1 MILLSMHNS
10 SFQKMKIFSDVYLS
24 GFEDTILNIMD
35 FGSQS
40 IDGDP
45 LIFRN
50 IFSTSSWIYTGVDI
64 VSGPNVDVVLSN
76 PYAWDEIESD
86 SMDIVISGQAF
97 EHIEYFWVTMFEIGR
112 ILKPG
117 GVAVIIAPSNGFE
130 HRYPVDCWRFY
141 RDGFAALSRMIDFR
155 LIESFTDWDRT
166 GDDIWCDT
174 IGVFQKPHWDSS
186 SRSYFLEK
194 CEGAYK
200 TLPKELQL
208 PRNLQSN
215 RLVVESALSSLQ
227 GLQISDLLE
236 EIRISS
242 VEKDQS
248 LRIRFRMGVKVIIGR
263 KGVRMLRK
271 LFKTPVQQTPNNWGT
286 NKEVLSDIN

>member
-1 MILLSMHNS
+1 MHNS
-10 SFQKMKIFSDVYLS
+10 SFQKMKTFSDIYLS
-24 GFEDTILNIMD
+24 GYKDKTLNIMD

-50 IFSTSSWIYTGVDI
+50 IFSTASWNYTGVDI
-64 VSGPNVDVVLSN
+64 VSGPNVDVVLGN
-76 PYAWDEIESD
+76 PYSWDEIESD
-86 SMDIVISGQAF
+86 STDILISGQAF

-155 LIESFTDWDRT
+155 LIESFTDWGRT

-186 SRSYFLEK
+186 SRNDFLER

-200 TLPKELQL
+200 TLPSELQL
-208 PRNLQSN
+208 PRKLQST
-215 RLVVESALSSLQ
+215 RLVVESALSSLN
-227 GLQISDLLE
+227 GPQITDMLE

-242 VEKDQS
+242 VENDQS
-248 LRIRFRMGVKVIIGR
+248 LRIRFKIGLKVIIGR
-263 KGVRMLRK
+263 KGVRLLRRMLK
-271 LFKTPVQQTPNNWGT
+271 KPLQQNSNTWGT
-286 NKEVLSDIN
+286 NKEVLSDVC